1 MALKD
6 IPKFNRHNIRTLR
19 HAPISEISGAL
30 GDLGTLLPL
39 MIALALQGS
48 ISLPTT
54 LVFSGLFNIATGAAF
69 GLPLPVQPSKQFPDM
84 IQPSL
89 KKDAVICSL
98 YLINGLDRLQIL
110 SKLRTYDGLILP
122 IPI

>member
-6 IPKFNRHNIRTLR
+6 IPKLTKHNLRTLR
-19 HAPISEISGAL
+19 HAPLSEISGAL

-54 LVFSGLFNIATGAAF
+54 LVFSGVFNIATGAVF
-69 GLPLPVQPSKQFPDM
+69 GLPLPVQPSKQLSDTMPKHLREGA
-84 IQPSL
+84 P
-89 KKDAVICSL
+89 AICAL
-98 YLINGLDRLQIL
+98 NGSSQ
-110 SKLRTYDGLILP
+110 S
-122 IPI
+122 

>member
-19 HAPISEISGAL
+19 HEPISEISGAL

-89 KKDAVICSL
+89 
-98 YLINGLDRLQIL
+98 
-110 SKLRTYDGLILP
+110 
-122 IPI
+122 